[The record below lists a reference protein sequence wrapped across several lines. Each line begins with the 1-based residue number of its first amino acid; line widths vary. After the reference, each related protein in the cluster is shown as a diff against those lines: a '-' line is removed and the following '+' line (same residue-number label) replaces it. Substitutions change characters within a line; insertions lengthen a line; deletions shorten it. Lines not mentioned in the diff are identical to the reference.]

1 MSKVLELVE
10 RVEKDLDNGNFW
22 FTSDAIPLTKIIKL
36 QHEALE
42 QAYMSLADCASRLKA
57 PEPYMLAD
65 IKQTLEETNR
75 IAGGES

>member
-1 MSKVLELVE
+1 MSKVLELVD
-10 RVEKDLDNGNFW
+10 RVEKVYNQQFDSHD
-22 FTSDAIPLTKIIKL
+22 DIPTLTKIIRL